1 MIKEMTTLESR
12 EEKRGE
18 GTRGG
23 TFGCWRWA
31 KKPELLPS
39 FLS

>member
-12 EEKRGE
+12 EEKRG
-18 GTRGG
+18 G

-31 KKPELLPS
+31 KEPELLGDLPS